1 MSKEAIVF
9 VIDVTKSMNELSSS
23 GSGKTRLEEVCVLGI
38 LHTQYPSVDHHAGR
52 VTGRER
58 REIRTEEGTNGG
70 EEGSAGGRRA
80 QQVET
85 RARSCFDTRSGPV
98 HSKRDDHDHR
108 RGRRRRMPRAHTP
121 SHLTPNT

>member
-38 LHTQYPSVDHHAGR
+38 LHAHYPSVDHHAGR

-58 REIRTEEGTNGG
+58 REIRSKGGTNGG
-70 EEGSAGGRRA
+70 
-80 QQVET
+80 
-85 RARSCFDTRSGPV
+85 
-98 HSKRDDHDHR
+98 R
-108 RGRRRRMPRAHTP
+108 RGAGEGDER
-121 SHLTPNT
+121 SN